1 MVKGMDFT
9 GKTAVVT
16 GAASGLGA
24 EVAKAF
30 AQAGANLA
38 IIDLNADG
46 IQKKAEELSGN
57 AGKVVGYACDL
68 TDFDAVQETGKKIE
82 AEFGQIHV
90 LCNIAGAN
98 PASVNKKI
106 IEQDK
111 KGWDTVI
118 NLNLNI
124 PFNCIRAIVPGMV
137 EHKYGKVVNI
147 SSVAGVMGGGLMGK
161 GAYAAAKAGVIGL
174 TKVLAREVGEYGVNV
189 NCVAPGMH
197 FTPLVQELNSDEGAR
212 DTIQRIVDNLPLHTG
227 GDPADLAQLFLFLA
241 SDSAKFM
248 TGDIICC
255 DGGYSMH

>member
-1 MVKGMDFT
+1 MNFS

-30 AQAGANLA
+30 AEAGANVAL
-38 IIDLNADG
+38 IDLNEQG
-46 IQKKAEELSGN
+46 VKAKEKELSGN
-57 AGKVVGYACDL
+57 GGTVKGFACDL
-68 TDFDAVQETGKKIE
+68 TDFDAVQAIGRAVAETMGDVHI
-82 AEFGQIHV
+82 

-124 PFNCIRAIVPGMV
+124 PFNCIRAFVPGMA
-137 EHKYGKVVNI
+137 ERRYGKVVNI
-147 SSVAGVMGGGLMGK
+147 SSVAGVRGGGLMGK
-161 GAYAAAKAGVIGL
+161 GAYAAAKAGVLGL
-174 TKVLAREVGEYGVNV
+174 TKVLARETGEYGINV

-197 FTPLVQELNSDEGAR
+197 FTPLVKELNSDEGAR
-212 DTIQRIVDNLPLHTG
+212 DTVQRIVDSLPLHTG

-248 TGDIICC
+248 TGDVICC

>member
-1 MVKGMDFT
+1 MDFY
-9 GKTAVVT
+9 GKTTVVT

-24 EVAKAF
+24 EVANAF
-30 AQAGANLA
+30 AEAGANVALL
-38 IIDLNADG
+38 DLNEDG
-46 IQKKAEELSGN
+46 VKKKQAELASSSK
-57 AGKVVGYACDL
+57 GKIVGIACDL
-68 TDFDAVQETGKKIE
+68 TNFDAVQLLNEKVEEEI
-82 AEFGQIHV
+82 GQIDV

-98 PASVNKKI
+98 PAAVNKKI

-124 PFNCIRAIVPGMV
+124 AFNCIRSFVPGMTQRG
-137 EHKYGKVVNI
+137 YGKVVNI

-174 TKVLAREVGEYGVNV
+174 TKVLAREVGEFGVNV
-189 NCVAPGMH
+189 NCIAPGMH

-212 DTIQRIVDNLPLHTG
+212 DTIKRIVDNLPLHTG
-227 GDPADLAQLFLFLA
+227 GDPADLAQLFLFLS

>member
-1 MVKGMDFT
+1 MNFK

-16 GAASGLGA
+16 GAASGLGS
-24 EVAKAF
+24 EVANAF
-30 AQAGANLA
+30 AIACANVALVDVNEAGVT
-38 IIDLNADG
+38 
-46 IQKKAEELSGN
+46 KKAEGLT
-57 AGKVVGYACDL
+57 GKGGTVKGYACDL
-68 TDFDAVQETGKKIE
+68 TNFDAVQQLGTRVVEDLGPVDI
-82 AEFGQIHV
+82 

-98 PASVNKKI
+98 PAAVNKRI

-111 KGWDTVI
+111 AGWDTVI

-124 PFNCIRAIVPGMV
+124 PFNCIRAFVPGMT
-137 EHKYGKVVNI
+137 ERKYGKVVNI

-189 NCVAPGMH
+189 NCIAPGMH
-197 FTPLVQELNSDEGAR
+197 FTPLVKELNTDEGAR
-212 DTIQRIVDNLPLHTG
+212 DTIQRIIDTLPLHTA

-241 SDSAKFM
+241 SDYAKFM

>member
-1 MVKGMDFT
+1 MNFS
-9 GKTAVVT
+9 GKTVVVT

-24 EVAKAF
+24 AVAKAF
-30 AQAGANLA
+30 AEAGADMA
-38 IIDLNADG
+38 IVDLNAAG
-46 IQKKAEELSGN
+46 IQAKAEELSGK
-57 AGKVVGYACDL
+57 GGRIVGYACDL
-68 TDFDAVQETGKKIE
+68 TDFDAVQALGQKVYG
-82 AEFGQIHV
+82 EFGKV
-90 LCNIAGAN
+90 DALCNIAGAN

-124 PFNCIRAIVPGMV
+124 TFNCIRAFVPGMT
-137 EHKYGKVVNI
+137 ERRYGKVVNI

-161 GAYAAAKAGVIGL
+161 GAYAPAKAGIIGL

-197 FTPLVQELNSDEGAR
+197 FTPMVKDLNSDEGAR
-212 DTIQRIVDNLPLHTG
+212 NTIQRIVDQLPLHTG
-227 GDPADLAQLFLFLA
+227 GDPDDLAQLFLFLA

>member
-1 MVKGMDFT
+1 MDFT
-9 GKTAVVT
+9 GKTVVVT

-24 EVAKAF
+24 EVANAF
-30 AQAGANLA
+30 AAAGANVAL
-38 IIDLNADG
+38 IDVNETG
-46 IQKKAEELSGN
+46 VKAKQEELSGKS
-57 AGKVVGYACDL
+57 AGKIGGFACDL
-68 TDFDAVQETGKKIE
+68 TDFDAVLALNEKVE
-82 AEFGQIHV
+82 AVLGPVQV

-98 PASVNKKI
+98 PAAVNKKI

-124 PFNCIRAIVPGMV
+124 AFNCIRSFVPGMT
-137 EHKYGKVVNI
+137 ERKYGKVVNI

-197 FTPLVQELNSDEGAR
+197 FTPLVKELNTDEGAKN
-212 DTIQRIVDNLPLHTG
+212 TIQRIIDQLPLHTG
-227 GDPADLAQLFLFLA
+227 GDPADLAQLFVFLA
-241 SDSAKFM
+241 SDYAKFM

>member
-1 MVKGMDFT
+1 MNFT

-30 AQAGANLA
+30 AEAGANVA
-38 IIDLNADG
+38 VVDVNEAG
-46 IQKKAEELSGN
+46 IKAKQEELSGKG
-57 AGKVVGYACDL
+57 GKILGYACDL
-68 TDFDAVQETGKKIE
+68 TDFDAVQAMGVQVI
-82 AEFGQIHV
+82 ADLGPVDI

-98 PASVNKKI
+98 PASVNKLI

-124 PFNCIRAIVPGMV
+124 PFNCIRAFVPGMT
-137 EHKYGKVVNI
+137 ERKYGKVVNI

-197 FTPLVQELNSDEGAR
+197 FTPLVTELNKDEGTR
-212 DTIQRIVDNLPLHTG
+212 DTVQRIIDQLPLHTA

-241 SDSAKFM
+241 SDNAKFM

>member
-1 MVKGMDFT
+1 MDFSE
-9 GKTAVVT
+9 KTVVVT

-24 EVAKAF
+24 SVADAF
-30 AQAGANLA
+30 AAAHANLA
-38 IIDLNADG
+38 LIDLNKEGVQAKQD
-46 IQKKAEELSGN
+46 ALSEYGEM
-57 AGKVVGYACDL
+57 VRGYACDL
-68 TDFDAVQETGKKIE
+68 TDFDAVQELGKQVWE
-82 AEFGQIHV
+82 EFGQVDV

-98 PASVNKKI
+98 PSAVNKEI
-106 IEQDK
+106 LDQDK

-124 PFNCIRAIVPGMV
+124 PFNCIRAFVPGMRDR
-137 EHKYGKVVNI
+137 KYGKVVNI

-161 GAYAAAKAGVIGL
+161 GAYAPAKAGVIGL
-174 TKVLAREVGEYGVNV
+174 TKVLAREVGQYGINV

-197 FTPLVQELNSDEGAR
+197 FTPLVQDLNNDEGSR
-212 DTIQRIVDNLPLHTG
+212 NTVQRIIDQLPLHTA

-248 TGDIICC
+248 TGDVICC

>member
-1 MVKGMDFT
+1 MDFN
-9 GKTAVVT
+9 GKIAVVT

-30 AQAGANLA
+30 AEAGANVAL
-38 IIDLNADG
+38 IDVNKDG
-46 IQKKAEELSGN
+46 IASKAAELAGN
-57 AGKVVGYACDL
+57 GGIIKGYACDL
-68 TDFDAVQETGKKIE
+68 TDFDTVQALGEQIKSEI
-82 AEFGQIHV
+82 GQADI

-98 PASVNKKI
+98 PAAVNKKI
-106 IEQDK
+106 IDQDK

-118 NLNLNI
+118 DLNLNI
-124 PFNCIRAIVPGMV
+124 PFNCIRAFVPGMT
-137 EHKYGKVVNI
+137 ERGYGQVVNI

-174 TKVLAREVGEYGVNV
+174 TKVLAREVGEFGVNV
-189 NCVAPGMH
+189 NCIAPGMH
-197 FTPLVQELNSDEGAR
+197 FTPLVKELNSDEGAR
-212 DTIQRIVDNLPLHTG
+212 DTIQRIIDTLPLHTA

-241 SDSAKFM
+241 SDYAKFM

>member
-1 MVKGMDFT
+1 MNFA

-24 EVAKAF
+24 EVARAF
-30 AQAGANLA
+30 AQAGANVVLL
-38 IIDLNADG
+38 DLNEEGVASM
-46 IQKKAEELSGN
+46 AEELSGN
-57 AGKVVGYACDL
+57 GGTIKGFACDL
-68 TDFDAVQETGKKIE
+68 TDYDAVQTIGAKVSE
-82 AEFGQIHV
+82 AFGVIDI

-124 PFNCIRAIVPGMV
+124 PFNCIRAFVPAMA
-137 EHKYGKVVNI
+137 ERKYGKVVNI
-147 SSVAGVMGGGLMGK
+147 SSVAGVRGGGLMGK

-189 NCVAPGMH
+189 NCIAPGMH
-197 FTPLVQELNSDEGAR
+197 FTPLVKELNSDEGAR
-212 DTIQRIVDNLPLHTG
+212 DTVQRIVDNLPLHTG

-248 TGDIICC
+248 TGDVICC